1 MKYIV
6 KKEKKETK
14 ILNYSTIE
22 GFLLPT
28 KSNKFIIDG
37 NNITKI
43 IIINKKFASPFVSKI
58 VLKKYQ
64 KLIKKLTDLFI
75 SEEDPGT
82 TMNEVLTEIQKFKDM
97 IKKDYRKYL
106 KKKELEKM
114 AIELKFLQKE
124 AQKKQ
129 TELFYIRNEKSVNRT
144 R

>member
-82 TMNEVLTEIQKFKDM
+82 TMKEGKKRMRQIGNVEIPQKAFMSVLKLDDK
-97 IKKDYRKYL
+97 
-106 KKKELEKM
+106 
-114 AIELKFLQKE
+114 
-124 AQKKQ
+124 
-129 TELFYIRNEKSVNRT
+129 
-144 R
+144 